1 MTQRLPAHPTD
12 DCPVTGPTGYGH
24 AAYAA
29 ALAEFGTPR
38 HLPQAGGWVLERA
51 IPGTAARDAMGCY
64 PLFTCE
70 DWMQLGAD
78 LAAVGTDLVSMAIVT
93 DPMADADQNML
104 ARTFDRVVPFKPHF
118 IVDYAAPGYRIS
130 SHHRYYA
137 KKATAGLVVSI
148 GPPAPEFLDTWLGL
162 YDTLIARHGIGGMR
176 AFSRASFAAQLQV
189 PGLVVA
195 MASVDGEVCGAH
207 LWYEQ
212 GTTAYSHLA
221 AFSPLGY
228 DRMASYALYAAAID
242 FFRSRVRYLDI
253 GAGAGLQ
260 SDGQDGLTRF
270 KRGWASGVRPVYFCG
285 RIFDPPTY
293 RQLVAA
299 HAHPTTAY
307 FPAYRH
313 GEFA

>member
-1 MTQRLPAHPTD
+1 MIQRLSAISTEASS
-12 DCPVTGPTGYGH
+12 TTEPTGYSH
-24 AAYAA
+24 PMYAA
-29 ALAEFGTPR
+29 GLAEYGTPR
-38 HLPQAGGWVLERA
+38 HLPHARGWVLERA
-51 IPGTAARDAMGCY
+51 IPGTDARDAMGCY

-70 DWMQLGAD
+70 DWPGLNAD
-78 LAAVGTDLVSMAIVT
+78 LAAIGTDLVSLAIVT
-93 DPMADADQNML
+93 DPMADLNEEML
-104 ARTFDRVVPFKPHF
+104 AHAFDTVVPFKPHF
-118 IVDYAAPGYRIS
+118 IVDYAAPDYRIS

-137 KKATAGLVVSI
+137 KKAAAGLVVSV
-148 GPPAPEFLDTWLGL
+148 GPPEPGFLDTWLRL
-162 YDTLIARHGIGGMR
+162 YDTLIARHGIRGMR
-176 AFSRASFAAQLQV
+176 AFSRAAFAAQLQV

-195 MASVDGEVCGAH
+195 TASADGEICGAH

-242 FFRSRVRYLDI
+242 FFSTRVRYLDI

-260 SDGQDGLTRF
+260 ADGQDGLTRF

-285 RIFDPPTY
+285 RIFAPTTY
-293 RQLVAA
+293 QQLAAA
-299 HAHPTTAY
+299 HAHPATAY